1 MVAINTFQALA
12 VAASALPFVIEAA
25 PTPGIPNPKIWNVE
39 DKPEATR
46 SPGSDIILEPSI
58 PQTGEGLDRIK
69 KTMKEIA
76 DEQNK
81 RAQASNRHDSSSL
94 SPSVL
99 STYRGIPDDDDDS
112 EEPEQQPEKRDV
124 ADGIMNESKTASA
137 NEPRYHRLE
146 QIPDRPRLLHKLKT
160 HKVVPQMKA
169 DEKQQ

>member
-1 MVAINTFQALA
+1 MVAINTLQALA

-25 PTPGIPNPKIWNVE
+25 PTPGIPNPNIRNIE
-39 DKPEATR
+39 TKPEATQ
-46 SPGSDIILEPSI
+46 SPVSDIILEPSI
-58 PQTGEGLDRIK
+58 PQTGEGLERIK

-76 DEQNK
+76 DERNE

-99 STYRGIPDDDDDS
+99 STYRGIPDDDGDS
-112 EEPEQQPEKRDV
+112 REHEQQPEKRDV
-124 ADGIMNESKTASA
+124 ADGIRNESKNTTV

-160 HKVVPQMKA
+160 HKVVPQIKA